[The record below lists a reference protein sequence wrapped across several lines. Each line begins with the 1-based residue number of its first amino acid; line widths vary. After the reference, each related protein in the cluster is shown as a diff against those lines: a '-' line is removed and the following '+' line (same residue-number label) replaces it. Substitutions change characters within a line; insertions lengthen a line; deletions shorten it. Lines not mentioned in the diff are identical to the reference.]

1 MVLKTK
7 YNEIEIKCL
16 NMTHT
21 NNTIISAN
29 NFNGKYVSF
38 MVRKK
43 QIAEKIV
50 TSNIIKRLTYLRL
63 KKEYDK
69 LN

>member
-1 MVLKTK
+1 MTLKTK
-7 YNEIEIKCL
+7 YENIEIKCL
-16 NMTHT
+16 NMVHT
-21 NNTIISAN
+21 NNTIVST

-43 QIAEKIV
+43 RIAEKIV
-50 TSNIIKRLTYLRL
+50 TSNVIKKLTYLRL